1 MSEMETATKESGICK
16 YVPTVINVIKML
28 IILRIIHRPNEDK
41 VGAAESNE
49 GEDNS
54 KDEHVNNQSTGK
66 SFWASGSMSLCS
78 SSSIVSLFLLTTG
91 LMLIF

>member
-1 MSEMETATKESGICK
+1 
-16 YVPTVINVIKML
+16 ML

-91 LMLIF
+91 LMLIFGFN